1 MSTNIQNPAIETLL
15 SLTRIDPNLN
25 IVDPQYTSNLNGY
38 LRALQSNIDQI
49 LSIPFLQGRQGDSV
63 LIGEFDIF
71 TKMSIGPTVIY
82 TEAPTE
88 IGWELI
94 TALFP
99 KAHWEA
105 PDNYPTTAEHT
116 GTFEEFLEWYNNQ
129 SDIKW
134 ADIIDAIPEYAP
146 VYEVTSWENLCPKI
160 EHGGEIVYDYSKKV
174 QLYYT
179 VDYNTNDKKILGSS
193 RYFVYYDPRLAQISG
208 GLDADEVF
216 RDVSAALFRESYE
229 ENNETLWHFV
239 NKGILPTIY
248 WSAENGY
255 WCWSINEIDT
265 GIRCEGIKGEDGKD
279 GNARVVRVS
288 TDSTTSENSGD
299 FRGMATC
306 IINSVFDQTNGWVSN
321 DIGTL
326 LEDNMV
332 VFAIIDDVLP
342 EDSEDP
348 ENEDPTLNPNLAFGV
363 VFREADD
370 STWKC
375 YAYTNTSLADLIR
388 DVTLPGLLDT
398 INKYSNSLKG
408 LYVKDYSAYSS
419 SSNVCHALYSDT
431 SNTLKI
437 APVNWSDFKNGTVTT
452 VDSTDSTLSLNYST
466 LSVPSSMT
474 LTNSSSSSLTTINC
488 SNLKIA
494 SGSQA
499 LTINSTSI
507 LMSSGDITIS
517 GATTINGFSTE
528 FNSNYISFNRPS
540 TAVLSG
546 FVTDI
551 NFTNRYISISNNGNF
566 ELDANMS
573 LISTAIPDSG
583 KIIKIEYNKIQGE
596 NAEENT
602 IIGIIDISNNYKYN
616 SDPQILY
623 NNIIQTYG
631 LKINAS
637 SNGKGIYCNGQCDII
652 GNTTISKTINTAQ
665 GNGNSLILNHTET
678 ITSNAP
684 YPQPK
689 GVFTINNVVNASSS
703 NTNKIYALKINN
715 DGNQKYGIHCTGQ
728 CDIIG
733 ATNIIGTTTIKN
745 ASNVYGGQLEI
756 DDDGIALTGT
766 TTIKNTLFLQF
777 NEPTQTYLVTRESDG
792 TLKAIPQTS

>member
-1 MSTNIQNPAIETLL
+1 MSTNIQNPAIETLMN
-15 SLTRIDPNLN
+15 LTRIDPNLN
-25 IVDPQYTSNLNGY
+25 IVDPQYTENLNGY

-71 TKMSIGPTVIY
+71 TKMSVGSTVIY

-105 PDNYPTTAEHT
+105 SDNYPTTAEHT

-129 SDIKW
+129 NDIKW
-134 ADIIDAIPEYAP
+134 TDIIDAVPEYAP
-146 VYEVTSWENLCPKI
+146 IHDVCAWENLCPN
-160 EHGGEIVYDYSKKV
+160 GDYSMKV

-208 GLDADEVF
+208 GLDSNEVF

-299 FRGMATC
+299 FRGMKTC
-306 IINSVFDQTNGWVSN
+306 IINSVFDQTSGWVSN
-321 DIGTL
+321 DLGTL

-342 EDSEDP
+342 ENSEVTENEVI
-348 ENEDPTLNPNLAFGV
+348 ENEDSTLNPNLAFGV
-363 VFREADD
+363 VFREPGD

-375 YAYTNTSLADLIR
+375 YAYTNTSLATLVR
-388 DVTLPGLLDT
+388 NVTLTGLLDT
-398 INKYSNSLKG
+398 INEAPDSLKG
-408 LYVKDYSAYSS
+408 LCVKDYSP
-419 SSNVCHALYSDT
+419 SSNVCHALYSTT
-431 SNTLKI
+431 SNALSI
-437 APVNWSDFKNGTVTT
+437 APVNWSDFKMGTVTT
-452 VDSTDSTLSLNYST
+452 VGTNSTLSLNYGT
-466 LSVPSSMT
+466 LSIPSSMT
-474 LTNSSSSSLTTINC
+474 LTNSSNSSLTTINC
-488 SNLKIA
+488 NSLKIA

-499 LTINSTSI
+499 LTINGTSI
-507 LMSSGDITIS
+507 LMSSSDITIS
-517 GATTINGFSTE
+517 GATTIN
-528 FNSNYISFNRPS
+528 
-540 TAVLSG
+540 
-546 FVTDI
+546 
-551 NFTNRYISISNNGNF
+551 
-566 ELDANMS
+566 
-573 LISTAIPDSG
+573 
-583 KIIKIEYNKIQGE
+583 
-596 NAEENT
+596 NT
-602 IIGIIDISNNYKYN
+602 ISSGNGI
-616 SDPQILY
+616 
-623 NNIIQTYG
+623 
-631 LKINAS
+631 
-637 SNGKGIYCNGQCDII
+637 
-652 GNTTISKTINTAQ
+652 
-665 GNGNSLILNHTET
+665 GNSLVLSHTET
-678 ITSNAP
+678 INQSTLAA
-684 YPQPK
+684 
-689 GVFTINNVVNASSS
+689 GDVGAFTINSSS
-703 NTNKIYALKINN
+703 NISSSPNQFNRVYALKINSR
-715 DGNQKYGIHCTGQ
+715 GTAGAYGIHCTGQ

-733 ATNIIGTTTIKN
+733 STTIKN
-745 ASNVYGGQLEI
+745 SVSNTKGQVNI
-756 DDDGIALTGT
+756 DSTGIDLIGD
-766 TTIKNTLFLQF
+766 TTIKNKSSYDAKVTINSSGINLTGNTTISTSTNVQLSINNNGIELSPGQRSIRLNGITVIEGITTIGSILEIYGNTFIKNTLYLDFG
-777 NEPTQTYLVTRESDG
+777 NTTYKVIRENDG
-792 TLKAIPQTS
+792 TLKAIQENP